1 MGFFSKIKNFITGG
15 AAEVA
20 IIYEEPITDGSKPV
34 KLFVT
39 ATANDDC
46 KIKKVYLNF
55 RARETYIK
63 RHERKRTDDDGH
75 TTTYHEDLTEH
86 LDHFTKELILAED
99 IMLSKGQSDKWL
111 AEIELPSSP
120 IATFHGRDVFFKWEA
135 EAGLDMP
142 GNDPDSGWVEL
153 IVAKKMNYTINDIA

>member
-1 MGFFSKIKNFITGG
+1 MGLFSKIKNFITGG
-15 AAEVA
+15 AAEVS
-20 IIYEEPITDGSKPV
+20 IIYEEQVTDGSKPV

-55 RARETYIK
+55 RARETYVK
-63 RHERKRTDDDGH
+63 REQRTRTDDDGQSSTYYEDV
-75 TTTYHEDLTEH
+75 TTHED
-86 LDHFTKELILAED
+86 HFVKEMILAEN
-99 IMLSKGQSDKWL
+99 ITLTKGQSEKWL
-111 AEIELPSSP
+111 AEIELPNSVK
-120 IATFHGRDVFFKWEA
+120 ATYHGKQVFFKWEA

-153 IVAKKMNYTINDIA
+153 IVAKKMNYTINDIS